1 MLRKLEKLLAVL
13 PVLAMAAASVTF
25 IRSLFYNFHNDTVPL
40 ISIGISCVFALLNL
54 AFLILSALCIF
65 VFVRQKKPSLR
76 RPMVA
81 GAFFVNLGFGAL
93 CALVKQ
99 AHYGLIGIYLLAT
112 SLCFALAYLLCSREK
127 NQSK

>member
-1 MLRKLEKLLAVL
+1 MVQRLPGKGVRPVLRKLEKLLAVL
-13 PVLAMAAASVTF
+13 PVLAMAAASVSF

-76 RPMVA
+76 RRRKYR
-81 GAFFVNLGFGAL
+81 FWWWRR
-93 CALVKQ
+93 C
-99 AHYGLIGIYLLAT
+99 
-112 SLCFALAYLLCSREK
+112 R
-127 NQSK
+127 